1 MGEAN
6 SETSNVAMKL
16 KILKSIDEP
25 IVDLSVSD
33 ICRKAGISRQTFY
46 RYFDSKYDVLYWWMF
61 FCDSFYVDKIGID
74 YSWEEA
80 YLRQQR
86 LLMRGAR
93 WYQKGL
99 SFGDDSSKNYGTHP
113 VLIRQRDIMVDTVQN
128 HLHQEVS
135 EELYVCMTDFMQL
148 DVEVNI
154 ECAKSGII
162 FDRMKFIKRTLSII
176 PPMVYDALQ
185 LPEARNR
192 TQMENYRRLD
202 ELDKQIEQNDES
214 GILWRTI
221 LTMAAN

>member
-46 RYFDSKYDVLYWWMF
+46 RYFDSKYDVLYWWMS
-61 FCDSFYVDKIGID
+61 FCCTFYFDKIGID

-80 YLRQQR
+80 YLRQHR
-86 LLMRGAR
+86 LLMKGAQ
-93 WYQKGL
+93 WYQKGFSL
-99 SFGDDSSKNYGTHP
+99 GDDTVKNYGTHP
-113 VLIRQRDIMVDTVQN
+113 SLIRQRDIMVDTVQN
-128 HLHQEVS
+128 HFHQEVS
-135 EELYVCMTDFMQL
+135 EELYLCMTDFMQL
-148 DVEVNI
+148 SVEVNS
-154 ECAKSGII
+154 ECLKSGML
-162 FDRMKFIKRTLSII
+162 FDRMQYNKRALSII